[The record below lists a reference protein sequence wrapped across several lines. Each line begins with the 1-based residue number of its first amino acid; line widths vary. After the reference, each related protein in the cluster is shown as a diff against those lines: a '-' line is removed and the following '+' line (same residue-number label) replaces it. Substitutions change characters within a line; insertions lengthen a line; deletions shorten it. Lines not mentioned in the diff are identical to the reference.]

1 MPESVE
7 RAVRAWASPLLLAL
21 LLLTICSYLWV
32 DQARRMDKMADK
44 LAELNDTVITLRAL
58 AAK

>member
-7 RAVRAWASPLLLAL
+7 RAVRAWASPLLLA